1 MKTVIMI
8 APEGMDHPGKGYE
21 IPEADVKGFQE
32 NGWTLA
38 KEAKASEDKPK
49 NKK

>member
-1 MKTVIMI
+1 MKTVTVI
-8 APEGMDHPGKGYE
+8 APEGQDDQGKE
-21 IPEADVKGFQE
+21 HSIPESDLQGFLE